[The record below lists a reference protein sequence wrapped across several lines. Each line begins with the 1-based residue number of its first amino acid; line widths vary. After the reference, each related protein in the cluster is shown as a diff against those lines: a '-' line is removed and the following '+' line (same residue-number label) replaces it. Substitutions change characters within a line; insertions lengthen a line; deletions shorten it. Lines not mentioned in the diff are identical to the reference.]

1 MKVVLL
7 KLMTQVHKK
16 AGTNF
21 DTNRK
26 LTSSLRIRNS
36 MKSMIS

>member
-7 KLMTQVHKK
+7 KLMSQVHKK
-16 AGTNF
+16 PGTHF

-36 MKSMIS
+36 VKSMIL